1 MFNDGYSPH
10 KDMEKNPLDTADD
23 TSCFVVYP
31 GVIFWGCGQ
40 VVVLLLSLGFL
51 KKQKNTKKIF
61 WSLWVGRGWAKAI
74 GRTCDVCVQSVRF
87 CFCFARRVEL
97 FLITRVN
104 GGKCFLV
111 VLSLFAY
118 QVLEFYLNL

>member
-40 VVVLLLSLGFL
+40 VVVLLLSLGL
-51 KKQKNTKKIF
+51 PHLHI
-61 WSLWVGRGWAKAI
+61 AI
-74 GRTCDVCVQSVRF
+74 HQYKVFQPQTE
-87 CFCFARRVEL
+87 A
-97 FLITRVN
+97 
-104 GGKCFLV
+104 
-111 VLSLFAY
+111 
-118 QVLEFYLNL
+118 

>member
-40 VVVLLLSLGFL
+40 VVVLLLSLG
-51 KKQKNTKKIF
+51 T
-61 WSLWVGRGWAKAI
+61 SEV
-74 GRTCDVCVQSVRF
+74 V
-87 CFCFARRVEL
+87 AR
-97 FLITRVN
+97 N
-104 GGKCFLV
+104 
-111 VLSLFAY
+111 
-118 QVLEFYLNL
+118 

>member
-40 VVVLLLSLGFL
+40 VVVLLLSCW
-51 KKQKNTKKIF
+51 KQ
-61 WSLWVGRGWAKAI
+61 G
-74 GRTCDVCVQSVRF
+74 
-87 CFCFARRVEL
+87 
-97 FLITRVN
+97 
-104 GGKCFLV
+104 
-111 VLSLFAY
+111 
-118 QVLEFYLNL
+118 

>member
-31 GVIFWGCGQ
+31 GVIFW
-40 VVVLLLSLGFL
+40 
-51 KKQKNTKKIF
+51 K
-61 WSLWVGRGWAKAI
+61 
-74 GRTCDVCVQSVRF
+74 CDVCVQYVRF

>member
-40 VVVLLLSLGFL
+40 VVVLLLSLCYVVEGHVPSC
-51 KKQKNTKKIF
+51 KF
-61 WSLWVGRGWAKAI
+61 WK
-74 GRTCDVCVQSVRF
+74 
-87 CFCFARRVEL
+87 
-97 FLITRVN
+97 
-104 GGKCFLV
+104 
-111 VLSLFAY
+111 
-118 QVLEFYLNL
+118 VLEFN

>member
-51 KKQKNTKKIF
+51 KKQKNTKKF
-61 WSLWVGRGWAKAI
+61 FGLFGW
-74 GRTCDVCVQSVRF
+74 
-87 CFCFARRVEL
+87 
-97 FLITRVN
+97 
-104 GGKCFLV
+104 GGGGLKP
-111 VLSLFAY
+111 
-118 QVLEFYLNL
+118 

>member
-40 VVVLLLSLGFL
+40 VVVLLLGKSCRQVGVL
-51 KKQKNTKKIF
+51 Q
-61 WSLWVGRGWAKAI
+61 VGRLPL
-74 GRTCDVCVQSVRF
+74 T
-87 CFCFARRVEL
+87 L
-97 FLITRVN
+97 
-104 GGKCFLV
+104 
-111 VLSLFAY
+111 
-118 QVLEFYLNL
+118 

>member
-40 VVVLLLSLGFL
+40 VVVLLLCCFDIWHCYCVILTRYNYCLEKFQYVNSTPPTFNSSKEG
-51 KKQKNTKKIF
+51 KEKGMEKQ
-61 WSLWVGRGWAKAI
+61 G
-74 GRTCDVCVQSVRF
+74 
-87 CFCFARRVEL
+87 
-97 FLITRVN
+97 
-104 GGKCFLV
+104 
-111 VLSLFAY
+111 
-118 QVLEFYLNL
+118 

>member
-40 VVVLLLSLGFL
+40 VVVLLLSLE
-51 KKQKNTKKIF
+51 
-61 WSLWVGRGWAKAI
+61 I
-74 GRTCDVCVQSVRF
+74 GRAHV
-87 CFCFARRVEL
+87 
-97 FLITRVN
+97 
-104 GGKCFLV
+104 
-111 VLSLFAY
+111 
-118 QVLEFYLNL
+118 

>member
-40 VVVLLLSLGFL
+40 
-51 KKQKNTKKIF
+51 
-61 WSLWVGRGWAKAI
+61 
-74 GRTCDVCVQSVRF
+74 
-87 CFCFARRVEL
+87 
-97 FLITRVN
+97 
-104 GGKCFLV
+104 KCFHEIFVQGPQSDAEAARACQQSWKGPV
-111 VLSLFAY
+111 VIIPEN
-118 QVLEFYLNL
+118 VK

>member
-40 VVVLLLSLGFL
+40 VVVLLLSLVTWRSARCSQRQG
-51 KKQKNTKKIF
+51 ICPERHAP
-61 WSLWVGRGWAKAI
+61 RG
-74 GRTCDVCVQSVRF
+74 
-87 CFCFARRVEL
+87 
-97 FLITRVN
+97 
-104 GGKCFLV
+104 
-111 VLSLFAY
+111 
-118 QVLEFYLNL
+118 